1 MIFAGK
7 LSGRLRLDIMFGAG
21 GTFGV
26 LLVRA
31 VFGVSF
37 GISAVVRNAVIAF
50 ERVFA
55 EGNCAVITE
64 GGVAA

>member
-21 GTFGV
+21 RTFGV

-31 VFGVSF
+31 VFG
-37 GISAVVRNAVIAF
+37 IAF
-50 ERVFA
+50 LIT
-55 EGNCAVITE
+55 AV
-64 GGVAA
+64 GLDVAGVTGVE